1 MVRIL
6 SISISILLF
15 FLFGCNQITPSGNFW
30 KSFNES
36 EIDQKDFDHGPWGGT
51 TEISWSKK
59 NDSKFSKR
67 KIIEFAKENGWVFV
81 DEADVE
87 EVISSDEFSYSII
100 NNGLDLN
107 EFKEATILRFH
118 TNTLTINEDTQMDT
132 QYNCFTILSKNR
144 DSLTVYYEWGDF
156 LH

>member
-6 SISISILLF
+6 SILILLF

-36 EIDQKDFDHGPWGGT
+36 EINQEEFDHGTWGGT
-51 TEISWSKK
+51 TVISWGKK
-59 NDSKFSKR
+59 DDSKFSQKQ
-67 KIIEFAKENGWVFV
+67 IIEFAEENGWLFV

-100 NNGLDLN
+100 NNGLDLTK
-107 EFKEATILRFH
+107 FKKSTILRFY

-132 QYNCFTILSKNR
+132 QNNCFAILSENR
-144 DSLTVYYEWGDF
+144 DSLTVYYQWGDF
-156 LH
+156 LY